1 MSNLKGNLQSISLV
15 DLVQL
20 LHVNK
25 KSGQLRIEAGKTVG
39 ILFVT
44 NGEIIQAEAG
54 TTKGEVAAFDI
65 LEWERGEFEFI
76 PGKVAVSQSIRRSIP
91 DLLMESARTSDSRKR
106 LRGMFPRLDLVPW
119 ATLKEPELT
128 AGIKLYSEDRKV
140 IPFFDGFR
148 TFQEIMATSEQNEVA
163 VLQAAS
169 ILQEAGRLQVVD
181 PTLQV
186 TVGLFKTG
194 LFKRGDHVEL
204 PKSIEAKWRALAP
217 YRDGDF
223 PNVRIQWAGGPAL
236 EPLQFGANVPE
247 GVLLIPKELMQGMG
261 LAEGD
266 SVTVR
271 PAP

>member
-25 KSGQLRIEAGKTVG
+25 KAGQLRIETGKITG
-39 ILFVT
+39 ILFVV
-44 NGEIIQAEAG
+44 NGEVIHAEAG

-65 LEWERGEFEFI
+65 LEWEKGEFEFI
-76 PGKVAVSQSIRRSIP
+76 PGRPAVAQTIRRSIP

-119 ATLKEPELT
+119 ATLPQPELT
-128 AGIKLYSEDRKV
+128 EGLKLYAEDRKV
-140 IPFFDGFR
+140 IPFFDGYR
-148 TFQEIMATSEQNEVA
+148 TFQEIMSTSEQNEVA
-163 VLQAAS
+163 VLQAAN
-169 ILQEAGRLQVVD
+169 ILREANRLQVVD
-181 PTLQV
+181 PTIAV
-186 TVGLFKTG
+186 SVGLLKTG

-204 PKSIEAKWRALAP
+204 PKSLEATWRTLAP
-217 YRDGDF
+217 YRDSPL
-223 PNVRIQWAGGPAL
+223 PNVRIQWPGGPAL
-236 EPLQFGANVPE
+236 EPVQFTANVPE
-247 GVLLIPKELMQGMG
+247 GTLLIPKELMQGMG

>member
-25 KSGQLRIEAGKTVG
+25 KAGQLKIETGKITG
-39 ILFVT
+39 ILYVA
-44 NGEIIQAEAG
+44 NGEVIHAEAG
-54 TTKGEVAAFDI
+54 ATKGEVAAFDI
-65 LEWERGEFEFI
+65 LEWEKGEFEFI
-76 PGKVAVSQSIRRSIP
+76 PGKVAVSQTIRRSIP

-119 ATLKEPELT
+119 ASLPEPQLT
-128 AGIKLYSEDRKV
+128 AGLKLYAEDRKV
-140 IPFFDGFR
+140 IPYFDGYR

-163 VLQAAS
+163 VLQAAN
-169 ILQEAGRLQVVD
+169 ILREAGRLEVVD
-181 PTLQV
+181 PTIAL
-186 TVGLFKTG
+186 TVGLLKTG

-204 PKSIEAKWRALAP
+204 ATNVETRWRALAP
-217 YRDGDF
+217 YRDSPM
-223 PNVRIQWAGGPAL
+223 PNVRIQWASGPAL
-236 EPLQFGANVPE
+236 EPLKFVANVPE
-247 GVLLIPKELMQGMG
+247 GTLLIPKELMQGMG

-266 SVTVR
+266 PVTVR